1 MKRIVR
7 VKNISYTRYE
17 ELIRQRDELQKE
29 AFCWEREY
37 TREFGDLILKGF
49 EKKIDCIR
57 LRKTIEFCQAV
68 KNRGGVVDQKQLQEY
83 LIKEMAEFTRQM
95 ESMIKDAEN
104 AKKSKKVTQK
114 DLLEIKRIYHRI
126 AKQIHPDM
134 NPKVREIP
142 ELMDLW
148 NRVSVAYK
156 CNQLKALRELEVLV
170 GKLMGENGEFAAGVD
185 IPDLNAKIAELEEE
199 IEEIRST
206 DPYQYQ
212 FLLQDSQLVQEKK
225 DALEAEYR
233 EYALYEKQLEEML
246 QVVMG
251 QGVMITW

>member
-7 VKNISYTRYE
+7 VKNISYMRYE

-37 TREFGDLILKGF
+37 TREFGDLIIKGF

-95 ESMIKDAEN
+95 DSMIKDAEN
-104 AKKSKKVTQK
+104 AKKSKKITQK

-156 CNQLKALRELEVLV
+156 CNQLKALRELE
-170 GKLMGENGEFAAGVD
+170 
-185 IPDLNAKIAELEEE
+185 EE

-246 QVVMG
+246 QNVMG
-251 QGVMITW
+251 QGVMITWQMN